1 MSAAGALAGQ
11 VAIVTGGGRGIG
23 RASALALA
31 AAGARVVIADTGCSR
46 EGGGVDPAVAAAAAE
61 AVRAA
66 GGEAVGTSA
75 DVSTAEGAQAVVDL
89 AVETYGGVDVL
100 AACAGVMRDRTFL
113 RATAEELDAVWA
125 VGARGLFVTAQA
137 AARRMVAQRRG
148 GRIVTVTSTAGLYG
162 ALGQGAGA
170 AAAAAA
176 YGLTRVMA
184 IELKKHAIRVNAIA
198 PVARTRMTEDLPMF
212 AGGGLTEET
221 YGPGFVAP
229 AVVFL
234 ASGASGEMSGE
245 VLSVAGTKV
254 SRYRVQE
261 SVGAVADEPRRPWT
275 VDELAARWAAFSRW
289 G

>member
-1 MSAAGALAGQ
+1 MSARLTGQ
-11 VAIVTGGGRGIG
+11 VALVTGGGRGIG

-31 AAGARVVIADTGCSR
+31 AEGARVVIADTGCSR
-46 EGGGVDPAVAAAAAE
+46 EGEGLDASVAE
-61 AVRAA
+61 AVAQEVRDA
-66 GGEAVGTSA
+66 GGEAVATSA
-75 DVSTAEGAQAVVDL
+75 DVSTEAGAQAAVDL
-89 AVETYGGVDVL
+89 AVEAFGGLDVL
-100 AACAGVMRDRTFL
+100 AACAGVTRDRTFL
-113 RATAEELDAVWA
+113 RATADDLDAVWR
-125 VGARGLFVTAQA
+125 VGARGMFVTAQA
-137 AARRMVAQRRG
+137 AARRMVSQKRG

-162 ALGQGAGA
+162 VLGQGAGA
-170 AAAAAA
+170 ATAAAA

-212 AGGGLTEET
+212 ASGGLSEAT
-221 YGPGFVAP
+221 YGAGFVAP

-261 SVGAVADEPRRPWT
+261 SVGAVADDPRTPWS

>member
-1 MSAAGALAGQ
+1 VSADRRLAGR
-11 VAIVTGGGRGIG
+11 VALVTGGGRGIG

-31 AAGARVVIADTGCSR
+31 AEGARVVIADTGASR
-46 EGGGVDPAVAAAAAE
+46 EGEGVDAAVAEAAAE

-66 GGEAVGTSA
+66 GGEAVA
-75 DVSTAEGAQAVVDL
+75 ACVDVSTGEGAEEAV
-89 AVETYGGVDVL
+89 ARASEAFGGLDALV
-100 AACAGVMRDRTFL
+100 ACAGVMRDRTFL
-113 RATAEELDAVWA
+113 KATPEDLDAVWR
-125 VGARGLFVTAQA
+125 VGARGLFIVAQA

-162 ALGQGAGA
+162 VLGQGAGA
-170 AAAAAA
+170 ATAAAV

-198 PVARTRMTEDLPMF
+198 PVARTRMTDDLPMF

-221 YGPGFVAP
+221 YGPAFVAP

-245 VLSVAGTKV
+245 VVSVAGTKV

-261 SVGAVADEPRRPWT
+261 SVGAVADDPRRPWT

-289 G
+289 A

>member
-1 MSAAGALAGQ
+1 VRLAGQ
-11 VAIVTGGGRGIG
+11 VAIVTGGGLGIG

-31 AAGARVVIADTGCSR
+31 AEGARVVIADTGCSR
-46 EGGGVDPAVAAAAAE
+46 EGDGVDASVAEAAAE

-66 GGEAVGTSA
+66 GGEAVATSA
-75 DVSTAEGAQAVVDL
+75 DVSTASGAQAAVDL
-89 AVETYGGVDVL
+89 AVERFGGLDVL

-113 RATAEELDAVWA
+113 KATPEDLDAVWA
-125 VGARGLFVTAQA
+125 VGGRGLFVVAQA
-137 AARRMVAQRRG
+137 AARRMVAQKRG

-162 ALGQGAGA
+162 VLGQGAGA
-170 AAAAAA
+170 ATAAAV

-212 AGGGLTEET
+212 ASGGLSEDT

-234 ASGASGEMSGE
+234 ASPASGEMSGE
-245 VLSVAGTKV
+245 VMSVAGTKV

-261 SVGAVADEPRRPWT
+261 SVGAVGDDPRRAWT
-275 VDELAARWAAFSRW
+275 VDELAARWAAFARW
-289 G
+289 A